1 MDSKFILKKPYRF
14 NGIIFAKGTVLR
26 NVHQNQ
32 YYVQFSDGFEEIML
46 TYDEVNEYIGKIK
59 SKYTKEDYLSLL
71 QTLSEKDNLENIVLM
86 VGLDKL
92 DIESM
97 FKELQEMIR

>member
-1 MDSKFILKKPYRF
+1 
-14 NGIIFAKGTVLR
+14 
-26 NVHQNQ
+26 
-32 YYVQFSDGFEEIML
+32 ML

>member
-1 MDSKFILKKPYRF
+1 M
-14 NGIIFAKGTVLR
+14 
-26 NVHQNQ
+26 
-32 YYVQFSDGFEEIML
+32 
-46 TYDEVNEYIGKIK
+46 NEAFFYHIWRKK

-71 QTLSEKDNLENIVLM
+71 QTLSEEDNLENIVLM

-97 FKELQEMIR
+97 FKELQEIIR

>member
-1 MDSKFILKKPYRF
+1 MESKFILKKPFRF
-14 NGIIFAKGTVLR
+14 NDITFAKGTVLR
-26 NVHQNQ
+26 NVHQDQ
-32 YYVQFSDGFEEIML
+32 YYVHFSDGVEEITL
-46 TYDEVNEYIGKIK
+46 TYDEVNKYIEEIK

-97 FKELQEMIR
+97 FKELQEIIR